1 MRIPLPERLR
11 EHALQTTG
19 EPVEPKHASTIVV
32 VRDGDEGIEA
42 FLMRRQTSMAFAAGM
57 YVFPGGGMHESDMT
71 FDGRWV
77 GPSTAEWAERL
88 RCDEA
93 LARGLVVAA
102 VRETFEETGVLL
114 STPSADLR
122 ATRSDVEA
130 GRVAFAELLRA
141 HGLAVDASGV
151 RPWARWITP
160 EGEPRRYD
168 TRFFVA
174 ALPPG
179 ATAEDLTSESSAAGW
194 VGVRD
199 AIVQYERG
207 DRPMFPPTI
216 ATLRAI
222 DGLPA
227 VADVLDAAAARS
239 IEAVRP
245 LLGVDGAGAYVEL
258 PDGSTVRLPR

>member
-1 MRIPLPERLR
+1 MS
-11 EHALQTTG
+11 T
-19 EPVEPKHASTIVV
+19 PVRDASTVV
-32 VRDGDEGIEA
+32 LLRDGAAGIEA
-42 FLMRRQTSMAFAAGM
+42 WLLTRVRQMAFAAGM
-57 YVFPGGGMHESDMT
+57 TVFPGGRVEASDGEVPWSGT
-71 FDGRWV
+71 PAGSFAD
-77 GPSTAEWAERL
+77 RL
-88 RCDEA
+88 GCSDEA
-93 LARGLVVAA
+93 ARALVGAA

-114 STPSADLR
+114 STPRADLR
-122 ATRSDVEA
+122 AARSDVEA
-130 GRVAFAELLRA
+130 GLVGFADLLRA
-141 HGLAVDASGV
+141 HCLAVDASGV

-245 LLGVDGAGAYVEL
+245 LLGVDGEGAYVEL

>member
-1 MRIPLPERLR
+1 MS
-11 EHALQTTG
+11 T
-19 EPVEPKHASTIVV
+19 PVRDASTVV
-32 VRDGDEGIEA
+32 LLRDGASGIEA
-42 FLMRRQTSMAFAAGM
+42 WLLTRVRQMAFAAGM
-57 YVFPGGGMHESDMT
+57 TVFPGGRVEASDGEVPWSGT
-71 FDGRWV
+71 PAGSFAD
-77 GPSTAEWAERL
+77 RL
-88 RCDEA
+88 GCSDEA
-93 LARGLVVAA
+93 ARSLVGAA

-122 ATRSDVEA
+122 AARSDVEA
-130 GRVAFAELLRA
+130 GLVGFADLLRA

-245 LLGVDGAGAYVEL
+245 LLGVDGEGAYVEL

>member
-1 MRIPLPERLR
+1 MRV
-11 EHALQTTG
+11 
-19 EPVEPKHASTIVV
+19 PVRDASTVV
-32 VRDGDEGIEA
+32 LLRDGVAGVEA
-42 FLMRRQTSMAFAAGM
+42 WLLTRVRQMAFAAGM
-57 YVFPGGGMHESDMT
+57 TVFPGGRVEASDG
-71 FDGRWV
+71 DV
-77 GPSTAEWAERL
+77 PWAGTPAGSFADRL
-88 RCDEA
+88 GCSDEA
-93 LARGLVVAA
+93 ARALVGAA

-122 ATRSDVEA
+122 AARSDVEA
-130 GRVAFAELLRA
+130 GLVGFAELLRA
-141 HGLAVDASGV
+141 HGLAVGASGV

-194 VGVRD
+194 VGIRD

-207 DRPMFPPTI
+207 DRLMFPPTI

-227 VADVLDAAAARS
+227 MADVLDAAAARS

-245 LLGVDGAGAYVEL
+245 LLGVDGEGAYVEL

>member
-1 MRIPLPERLR
+1 VS
-11 EHALQTTG
+11 A
-19 EPVEPKHASTIVV
+19 PVRDASTVV
-32 VRDGDEGIEA
+32 LLRDGAAGIEA
-42 FLMRRQTSMAFAAGM
+42 WLLTRVRQMAFAAGM
-57 YVFPGGGMHESDMT
+57 TVFPGGRVEASDGEVPWSGT
-71 FDGRWV
+71 PAGSFAD
-77 GPSTAEWAERL
+77 RL
-88 RCDEA
+88 GCSDEA
-93 LARGLVVAA
+93 ARALVGAA

-122 ATRSDVEA
+122 AARSDVEA
-130 GRVAFAELLRA
+130 GLVGFADLLRA

-194 VGVRD
+194 VGIRD

-207 DRPMFPPTI
+207 DRLMFPPTI

-245 LLGVDGAGAYVEL
+245 LLGVDGEGAYVEL

>member
-1 MRIPLPERLR
+1 M
-11 EHALQTTG
+11 
-19 EPVEPKHASTIVV
+19 
-32 VRDGDEGIEA
+32 
-42 FLMRRQTSMAFAAGM
+42 
-57 YVFPGGGMHESDMT
+57 
-71 FDGRWV
+71 
-77 GPSTAEWAERL
+77 
-88 RCDEA
+88 
-93 LARGLVVAA
+93 
-102 VRETFEETGVLL
+102 LL

-122 ATRSDVEA
+122 AARSDVEA
-130 GRVAFAELLRA
+130 GLVGFAELLRA
-141 HGLAVDASGV
+141 HGLAVDASSV

-194 VGVRD
+194 VGIRD

-207 DRPMFPPTI
+207 DRLMFPPTI

-245 LLGVDGAGAYVEL
+245 LLGVDGEGAYVEL